1 MPMSGSISPF
11 TDCQVV
17 LACIRVQQLEQVLT
31 RSDEAFRVLVMMMM
45 MITSLSQQQQQLQL
59 QQQHF
64 IDSQRESPRYLR
76 KVILA

>member
-31 RSDEAFRVLVMMMM
+31 RSDEAFRVMMMM
-45 MITSLSQQQQQLQL
+45 MMMMMMLDMKMKINPINNNNNNKKNNQN
-59 QQQHF
+59 H
-64 IDSQRESPRYLR
+64 DH
-76 KVILA
+76 